1 MMEDVEL
8 KQKARPSFPAG
19 PSAQA
24 GDYFAFLTV
33 FLAFFVVFLAFGAV
47 FFVAFF
53 GAAFLVVFFTAF
65 FGAAFFVVFFFA
77 FLTAIVP
84 PREPG

>member
-1 MMEDVEL
+1 MIDSLEL
-8 KQKARPSFPAG
+8 KQKARPNVPAG

-33 FLAFFVVFLAFGAV
+33 FLAFFVVFLAFGAA

-65 FGAAFFVVFFFA
+65 FGAAFFVVFFA

-84 PREPG
+84 PRDAG